1 MRAGRSRWK
10 IENETF
16 NTLKNQGYNF
26 EHNYGHGK
34 ENLCTNLVLLMMLA
48 FFVDQLQQLLNPL
61 FQAAWKKNQSK
72 IALWEAVRSKF
83 NEFVVDAMEM
93 ICRLIIGQLKVRYEF
108 YEDSG

>member
-61 FQAAWKKNQSK
+61 FQAAWKKINLRLPFGK
-72 IALWEAVRSKF
+72 PLEANS
-83 NEFVVDAMEM
+83 MS
-93 ICRLIIGQLKVRYEF
+93 L
-108 YEDSG
+108 